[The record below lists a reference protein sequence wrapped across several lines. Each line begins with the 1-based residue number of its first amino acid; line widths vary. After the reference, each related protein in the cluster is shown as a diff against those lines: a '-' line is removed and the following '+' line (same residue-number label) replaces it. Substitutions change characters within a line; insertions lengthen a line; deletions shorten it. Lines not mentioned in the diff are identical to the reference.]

1 MRSLSSPGSGSASP
15 GISDFTD
22 TVAGA
27 AVGLGTVCALA
38 LLLDFIRGTLTAS
51 RALPHE
57 PASRPEEGI
66 DNGRIK
72 R

>member
-1 MRSLSSPGSGSASP
+1 M
-15 GISDFTD
+15 
-22 TVAGA
+22 AGA

-38 LLLDFIRGTLTAS
+38 LLLDFIQGALTAS

-57 PASRPEEGI
+57 PVSRPEEGI
-66 DNGRIK
+66 DNGRVK